1 MFPYV
6 FVVFF
11 LTKWTHSRGSFLAL
25 FQKKPICI
33 VRHLQ
38 VHLICNS
45 YVTAHISNKNHI
57 QAHTT
62 SHRPKVFLSITSIPE
77 RAFNAP
83 RCWCHI
89 TFVRK
94 LNPKTKISNS
104 LEYSCEW
111 PKKTHFPHYKVWI
124 FPFTRNR
131 CRSGEK
137 KLIHSPH
144 CDPFNTALF
153 HSIKGMIKW

>member
-1 MFPYV
+1 MNTF
-6 FVVFF
+6 
-11 LTKWTHSRGSFLAL
+11 KISFLAL

-38 VHLICNS
+38 VHLSHAIVMS
-45 YVTAHISNKNHI
+45 QLIYQIKITFKPT
-57 QAHTT
+57 QP
-62 SHRPKVFLSITSIPE
+62 HRPKVFLSITSIPE
-77 RAFNAP
+77 RAFTAP
-83 RCWCHI
+83 RCWCHM

-111 PKKTHFPHYKVWI
+111 PKKKTIFPTYKVWI
-124 FPFTRNR
+124 FPFHKNR

-137 KLIHSPH
+137 NYTSPH